1 MTERLLTN
9 FQQPRSTPLILVAA
23 FGGIDLLRY
32 AYEEALREGYRLFA
46 FGDAM
51 LII

>member
-1 MTERLLTN
+1 MV
-9 FQQPRSTPLILVAA
+9 SA
-23 FGGIDLLRY
+23 FGGVDLIRY
-32 AYEEALREGYRLFA
+32 AYQEAFKKKYRLFA